1 MTPYSVITIIA
12 GYFVLLIVISYLTS
26 KNSDRDSFYT
36 GNKQSPWYLVAFG
49 MIGASL
55 SGVTFISIPGTVANS
70 SFGYM
75 QMVFGYL
82 VGYLVIALVLM
93 PSYYKLNLTS
103 IYSFLE
109 KRIGRKSQLTGAS
122 FFLLSRI
129 IGASLR
135 MYLVVLVLQ
144 RFVVEP
150 LGASFGYDI
159 HYSLTVFVS
168 LALIWAYTFRSG
180 IKTIVWSDTL
190 QTFFMLL
197 SLVLSLLLI
206 ANSFDWSIGDVITK
220 VNESDYSKIFFFDD
234 VLGKSH
240 FLKQFVGGAVMAIA
254 MTGLDQDMM
263 QKNLTCKSLGDAQK
277 NIYWFSIVLVFINLL
292 FLGLG
297 AMLYLYSDANGIDL
311 PTRLVDGSL
320 KPATDLLFP
329 TIAMSNLGK
338 MSGAI
343 FLIGLIAA
351 AYSSADSALTS
362 LTTSFS
368 LDFLRLEKNQD
379 KYPKHMRTYIH
390 LGFSFLL
397 FLTIIVFYEKNDM
410 SAIFKLFKMA
420 GFTYGPLLGLFFYGI
435 MSNKT
440 PKDSLVPLVCILA
453 PILCYLLD
461 YNSKTLLGGYQFGY
475 ELLLLNGVITY
486 LGLMLLPEK
495 QN

>member
-1 MTPYSVITIIA
+1 MSPYSVLTIIA
-12 GYFVLLIVISYLTS
+12 AYFVLLILISYFTS
-26 KNSDRDSFYT
+26 RNSDRDSFYT

-55 SGVTFISIPGTVANS
+55 SGVTFISIPGTVAKS

-75 QMVFGYL
+75 QMVLGYL
-82 VGYLVIALVLM
+82 VGYLVIALILM
-93 PSYYKLNLTS
+93 PLYYKLNLTS

-109 KRIGRKSQLTGAS
+109 KRIGRKSQLTGAT
-122 FFLLSRI
+122 FFLLSRV

-135 MYLVVLVLQ
+135 MFLVVLVLQ

-150 LGASFGYDI
+150 LGQSFGYTI
-159 HYSLTVFVS
+159 HYSITVFVS

-197 SLVLSLLLI
+197 SLVLSLILI
-206 ANSFDWSIGDVITK
+206 ANSFEWSIGDVITK
-220 VNESDYSKIFFFDD
+220 VNESDYSKILFFDD
-234 VLGKSH
+234 ILGKSH

-292 FLGLG
+292 FLSLG
-297 AMLYLYSDANGIDL
+297 AMLYLYIDANGTGI

-329 TIAMSNLGK
+329 TIAMNHLGTA
-338 MSGAI
+338 SGAI

-368 LDFLRLEKNQD
+368 LDFLRLEKNKD

-390 LGFSFLL
+390 LGFSVLL
-397 FLTIIVFYEKNDM
+397 FLTIIIFYEKNDM

-435 MSNKT
+435 ISKKT
-440 PKDSLVPLVCILA
+440 PVDKLVPIVCVLA
-453 PILCYLLD
+453 PVLCYILD
-461 YNSKTLLGGYQFGY
+461 LNSMAWLGGYSFGF
-475 ELLLLNGVITY
+475 ELLLVNGLLTY
-486 LGLMLLPEK
+486 VGLMILPK
-495 QN
+495 K

>member
-1 MTPYSVITIIA
+1 MAPYSVLTIIA
-12 GYFVLLIVISYLTS
+12 GYFVLLILISYFTGR
-26 KNSDRDSFYT
+26 NADRDSFYN

-55 SGVTFISIPGTVANS
+55 SGVTFISIPGTVASS

-82 VGYLVIALVLM
+82 AGYLVIALVLM
-93 PSYYKLNLTS
+93 PLYYKLNLTS

-109 KRIGRKSQLTGAS
+109 QRIGRKSQLTGAS
-122 FFLLSRI
+122 FFLLSRV

-135 MYLVVLVLQ
+135 MFLVVLVLQ

-150 LGASFGYDI
+150 LGASFNLEI
-159 HYSLTVFVS
+159 HYSITVFVS

-197 SLVLSLLLI
+197 SLVLSLVLI
-206 ANSFDWSIGDVITK
+206 ANSFDWSLSQTFVEVSK
-220 VNESDYSKIFFFDD
+220 SDYSRIFFFDD
-234 VLGKSH
+234 YLEKSH
-240 FLKQFVGGAVMAIA
+240 FLKQFIGGAVMAIA

-277 NIYWFSIVLVFINLL
+277 NIYWFSVILVFINLL

-297 AMLYLYSDANGIDL
+297 ALLYMYMDANSIGI
-311 PTRLVDGSL
+311 PTRLVDGTL
-320 KPATDLLFP
+320 KPASDLLFP
-329 TIAMSNLGK
+329 TIAMNYLGNF
-338 MSGAI
+338 SGAI

-368 LDFLRLEKNQD
+368 LDFLRLEKNKD
-379 KYPKHMRTYIH
+379 KYPKYMRTYIH

-397 FLTIIVFYEKNDM
+397 FITIIIFYEKNDM

-420 GFTYGPLLGLFFYGI
+420 GFTYGPLLGLFFFGI
-435 MSNKT
+435 LSKRK
-440 PKDSLVPLVCILA
+440 PKDILVPITCLIA
-453 PILCYLLD
+453 PILCYVLD
-461 YNSKTLLGGYQFGY
+461 VNSVSWLGGYKFGY
-475 ELLLLNGVITY
+475 ELLLLNGILTY
-486 LGLMLLPEK
+486 LGLLMLPSEK
-495 QN
+495 N